1 MFEKIKT
8 IFNDFRKILSYHK
21 ILYWILTFFLIIFI
35 FFVFKTDNIIALNK
49 FYLALRL
56 KNNDQWSFSFKIV
69 FIIFLLPALIILLL
83 NFYNT
88 KLIKGEGGQKFILI
102 TIFTLITVIISAPF
116 IFTREPSFLGF
127 SFDAETGQIGD
138 TIGGITAPIIGL
150 STMAATF
157 LAFWVQFKANIS
169 QNSANEITVKNT
181 AIDRFESK
189 FLEMIKIHRE
199 NVRELSIKNNEGRN
213 VFVSLF
219 QEFHFG
225 YRVVLQAINSD
236 FDIEGENIE
245 QLHLYSIIAYYLFY
259 FGKSKSSTKIIGD
272 FLENTD
278 TRSKFNFSG
287 DATEILGN
295 INSIIS
301 KCKDIYFLPENDQVK
316 KAKKPIFIWL
326 KKDERIFKRKFYYQP
341 FTGHRQHLGHYFRH
355 LFQTVAYVDQYDG
368 TILSENDKKKYIKML
383 RGQLSDFEQLLLY
396 YNAITPLGQ
405 NWFKIE
411 FDYINK
417 YSFLKNMPI
426 QLADFGYTPEMKF
439 RNMGINLKE
448 HFESY
453 TWTKM

>member
-1 MFEKIKT
+1 MLLIFVIFILIFKT
-8 IFNDFRKILSYHK
+8 QNIELINDFYLS
-21 ILYWILTFFLIIFI
+21 
-35 FFVFKTDNIIALNK
+35 
-49 FYLALRL
+49 LRL
-56 KNNDQWSFSFKIV
+56 KNLDRFGFSIP
-69 FIIFLLPALIILLL
+69 IILFIILLPFL
-83 NFYNT
+83 ILSFNHFYN
-88 KLIKGEGGQKFILI
+88 KYLRKGAGGPVFIFAVVFVLLLI
-102 TIFTLITVIISAPF
+102 IISAPF

-127 SFDAETGQIGD
+127 SFDENTGQIGD

-169 QNSANEITVKNT
+169 QNKENENNYKNT

-225 YRVVLQAINSD
+225 YRVVLQAIYSD
-236 FDIEGENIE
+236 FDTEVEKNE

-259 FGKSKSSTKIIGD
+259 FGKSKSSTKIIVD
-272 FLENTD
+272 FLSNTE
-278 TRSKFNFSG
+278 TRNKFKFDG
-287 DATEILGN
+287 DASIILDN
-295 INSIIS
+295 LNSIIS
-301 KCKDIYFLPENDQVK
+301 RCKDIYFLPENDLVK

-355 LFQTVAYVDQYDG
+355 LFQTVTYVDQYDS
-368 TILSENDKKKYIKML
+368 TILNKDDKMKYIKML

-405 NWFKIE
+405 NWFNNQYG
-411 FDYINK
+411 YIQN

-426 QLADFGYTPEMKF
+426 QLADFGLTPEIKF
-439 RNMGINLKE
+439 KSLGIDLQE

-453 TWTKM
+453 NWTEMN